1 MWEALVHVPWMLLV
15 PDVDPRR
22 IDVPRGHIDL
32 APTIAEL
39 MCMPADPPFRGKSL
53 VPELRGTPAAARPV
67 VVDLPR
73 SDIMDRRRAL
83 ISGKHKLI
91 AFGDDRSFQLYDVEK
106 DPAETEELSAKQPE
120 LLDRMKR
127 LYEEASR
134 DIPIVKVTGGVAL
147 KGVDPSQ
154 RY

>member
-1 MWEALVHVPWMLLV
+1 
-15 PDVDPRR
+15 
-22 IDVPRGHIDL
+22 
-32 APTIAEL
+32 
-39 MCMPADPPFRGKSL
+39 MPADPPFRGKSL
-53 VPELRGTPAAARPV
+53 VPELRGAPAAARPV

-106 DPAETEELSAKQPE
+106 DPAETEELSAKEPA
-120 LLDRMKR
+120 LLASMKQ
-127 LYEEASR
+127 LYLEASR
-134 DIPIVKVTGGVAL
+134 DIPIVNVTGGVPL